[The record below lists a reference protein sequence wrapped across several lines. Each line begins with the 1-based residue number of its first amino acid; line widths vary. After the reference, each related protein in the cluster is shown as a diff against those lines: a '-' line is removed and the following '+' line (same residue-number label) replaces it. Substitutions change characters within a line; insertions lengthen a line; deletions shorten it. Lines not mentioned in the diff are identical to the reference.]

1 MPALFT
7 RMSSPPNSRD
17 RRRDRSLPFSLRR
30 HIEMDVDRAAAVCVD
45 FPGYLGPGLAWI
57 SVTKTAAPSLAN
69 RLAVAAPTPL
79 ADPVTRATR
88 PREPVHRTIPSIP
101 GIFILTPAAER
112 TAARRP

>member
-69 RLAVAAPTPL
+69 RLAVAAPMPL

-88 PREPVHRTIPSIP
+88 PESLSTIPSIP
-101 GIFILTPAAER
+101 GILILTPAAHR

>member
-45 FPGYLGPGLAWI
+45 FRGYLGPGLVLDIGDQDGGTFA
-57 SVTKTAAPSLAN
+57 
-69 RLAVAAPTPL
+69 
-79 ADPVTRATR
+79 
-88 PREPVHRTIPSIP
+88 REPSRSS
-101 GIFILTPAAER
+101 
-112 TAARRP
+112 RPDATS